1 MIGQP
6 KKQGV
11 VQFSAVSDRLPIG
24 SERGGEVRRVLAIG
38 SGFGI
43 GVAIQANSI
52 SWGIVA
58 TMTIFVIA
66 QVFWYLE
73 EWLRP

>member
-1 MIGQP
+1 
-6 KKQGV
+6 
-11 VQFSAVSDRLPIG
+11 
-24 SERGGEVRRVLAIG
+24 VRRVLAIG

-58 TMTIFVIA
+58 SMTIFIIA

>member
-1 MIGQP
+1 
-6 KKQGV
+6 
-11 VQFSAVSDRLPIG
+11 VSDRLPIG

-52 SWGIVA
+52 GWGIVA
-58 TMTIFVIA
+58 SMTIFIIA
-66 QVFWYLE
+66 QMFWYVE